1 MSQPLVGM
9 DLTDLREALGPDQP
23 GYRARQIY
31 EALYRGQAT
40 DLVQI
45 STLPAGMRQDLAGR
59 HAVGLPTVDRLYEST
74 DGTRRYL
81 LRLADGRTVETVL
94 MPEGERDTICIS
106 SQVGCPVDCKFCM
119 TALLGLERSLTAGE
133 IVGQV
138 LLVARENQLRPDGGR
153 LNIVMMGQGEPLLNL
168 PNVVKATRILLDPE
182 GFGLSPRRITVSTAG
197 IIPKIAELGRE
208 PVRPKL
214 AISLNAS
221 TEEQRQELMPITRK
235 YHLKDLMAACNAYPL
250 RPWEKL
256 TFEYVLLKGVND
268 TDADARR
275 VVKLLANLNA
285 KVNLIAL
292 NPGPG
297 IPYETPDP
305 ERVASFQA
313 IVRRGAALLRAQ
325 AARAR
330 YLRRLR
336 PAQEQFASRCRTA
349 RCLPPR
355 YSRDAFPPQSSCSP
369 VCRRALKERAVRA
382 PHPACAAQR
391 FSPTAGAGEHREF
404 PALVVRAR
412 FGGRRRPGLHRR
424 RQGRA
429 RSESSPHSTAAARAR
444 SKVRSLPTCGPA

>member
-23 GYRARQIY
+23 GYRAKQIY
-31 EALYRGQAT
+31 EAIYRGQAA

-45 STLPAGMRQDLAGR
+45 STLPARLREELAAR
-59 HAVGLPTVDRLYEST
+59 HELGLPGIAHLYQST

-81 LRLADGRTVETVL
+81 LKLEDGRTVETVL

-119 TALLGLERSLTAGE
+119 TALMGLERSLTAGE

-138 LLVARENQLRPDGGR
+138 LLVARENQLRQDGGR

-168 PNVVKATRILLDPE
+168 ENVIKATRILLDPA
-182 GFGLSPRRITVSTAG
+182 GFGLSPRRVTVSTAG
-197 IIPKIAELGRE
+197 ITPKIAELGRE

-221 TEEQRQELMPITRK
+221 TEEARQELMPITRK
-235 YHLKDLMAACNAYPL
+235 YHLKDLLAACKEYPL

-256 TFEYVLLKGVND
+256 TFEYVVLRGVND

-275 VVKLLANLNA
+275 VVKLLSHLNA

-305 ERVASFQA
+305 ERVASFQD
-313 IVRRGAALLRAQ
+313 IVRRAMPCFVRKPRGLDIYAACGQ
-325 AARAR
+325 
-330 YLRRLR
+330 
-336 PAQEQFASRCRTA
+336 
-349 RCLPPR
+349 
-355 YSRDAFPPQSSCSP
+355 
-369 VCRRALKERAVRA
+369 LKRNV
-382 PHPACAAQR
+382 
-391 FSPTAGAGEHREF
+391 S
-404 PALVVRAR
+404 
-412 FGGRRRPGLHRR
+412 
-424 RQGRA
+424 
-429 RSESSPHSTAAARAR
+429 
-444 SKVRSLPTCGPA
+444 